1 MTASNVGQ
9 LGDVATFIRGITYK
23 PADVRSDGDA
33 DAIACMRTKNIQADL
48 DDDDL
53 VLIPKALAKAEK
65 ILRHGDIL
73 VSSANSWNLVGKCSW
88 VPDLPYTAT
97 FGGFTSVLR
106 ADPKKVHPRYL
117 YRWFATERV
126 QRLARSFGQ
135 QTTNISNLNHSRC
148 LDLEIPLPPL
158 DEQRRIAAIL
168 DKADA
173 MRRKRKCALE
183 LLDGL
188 TQSIFLEMFESAEGR
203 YCELKDAVRPGTI
216 ITYGIVQAGPE
227 VPGGVPY
234 IRTGDIVGGAI
245 RQSDLRR
252 TAPEIAAK
260 FGRSRVDAGD
270 IVMSIRATVGTTAV
284 VPKALAG
291 ANLTQGTARIAP
303 GNEVTLEY
311 MLSYLRSET
320 TQRWISAQVKGATFL
335 EITLGRLRELPFF
348 IPPMELQAE
357 FSRRVARAHQP
368 LTTARE
374 QYDHLSRLFSS
385 LQHRAFTGQL

>member
-1 MTASNVGQ
+1 MIAGIPTRPLAQIARTIDYGVTASASH
-9 LGDVATFIRGITYK
+9 DVAGKKFLRITDIQDGSVDWASVPYCVAPESK
-23 PADVRSDGDA
+23 LRSACLTDGDIVFA
-33 DAIACMRTKNIQADL
+33 RTGATTGKSF
-48 DDDDL
+48 
-53 VLIPKALAKAEK
+53 LIKSPPDGAVFASYLIRLKPSTEVEPAYLAHFFQSAGYWAQIRKKTQGAAQGGVNASS
-65 ILRHGDIL
+65 LR
-73 VSSANSWNLVGKCSW
+73 
-88 VPDLPYTAT
+88 
-97 FGGFTSVLR
+97 
-106 ADPKKVHPRYL
+106 
-117 YRWFATERV
+117 E
-126 QRLARSFGQ
+126 
-135 QTTNISNLNHSRC
+135 
-148 LDLEIPLPPL
+148 LEIPLPPL
-158 DEQRRIAAIL
+158 DDQRRIAAIL

-173 MRRKRKCALE
+173 LRRKRKRALE

-188 TQSIFLEMFESAEGR
+188 TQSIFQEMFQGAEGR
-203 YCELKDAVRPGTI
+203 YCELKDAVKPGTI

-234 IRTGDIVGGAI
+234 IRTGDIVGGEI
-245 RQSDLRR
+245 RQADLRR

-311 MLSYLRSET
+311 MLSYLRSQT

-348 IPPMELQAE
+348 IPPMERQIE
-357 FSRRVARAHQP
+357 FSRRVAKTNLP
-368 LTTARE
+368 LTLARE
-374 QYDHLSRLFSS
+374 HYDHLSRLFSS
-385 LQHRAFTGQL
+385 LQHRAFAGEL